1 MGTINRGPM
10 AIEYG
15 YWLRVVHSLRE
26 WILSLHPERIH
37 SRSEWTTRSNQTAV
51 VFLDGAFMMMCR
63 VG

>member
-1 MGTINRGPM
+1 M